1 MSSEKDEPFDNYLGT
16 VMSNLAKGRVT
27 LKFNNSVLIQKI
39 FFHCISSFILNLYI
53 FFEFITSPRS
63 PTSNCVIKIVYL
75 VRQTKKKCK

>member
-1 MSSEKDEPFDNYLGT
+1 MSSEKDEPFDSYLGT
-16 VMSNLAKGRVT
+16 VMSNLT